1 MGVRSINDDAH
12 FQTELQAA
20 GIRLVV
26 VDFTATWLEN
36 YLIWNG
42 LWKYILIIF
51 VCILFRC
58 GPCQRIAPIFE
69 TFPAKYPKAIFL
81 KVDVDKCQDTAAG
94 QGVSAMPTFI
104 FYRNKSK
111 LDRLQGGNVEALE
124 SKIQQLIGSDDGDDG
139 EDYGQG
145 MVTKFLNDLSCSYLN
160 DLVFKDGSECVH
172 LEERMRMPKRVG
184 RPSDGQLFDQF
195 FQVPRVRLR

>member
-1 MGVRSINDDAH
+1 MY
-12 FQTELQAA
+12 T
-20 GIRLVV
+20 
-26 VDFTATWLEN
+26 
-36 YLIWNG
+36 IWIPVT
-42 LWKYILIIF
+42 LYVFFIYY
-51 VCILFRC
+51 RC

-111 LDRLQGGNVEALE
+111 LDRVQGANIEALE

-139 EDYGQG
+139 EEYGQG
-145 MVTKFLNDLSCSYLN
+145 
-160 DLVFKDGSECVH
+160 LVYHHHTMLVNSTVSLIACGICIF
-172 LEERMRMPKRVG
+172 
-184 RPSDGQLFDQF
+184 
-195 FQVPRVRLR
+195 PRWI